1 MGGTSLNLIDL
12 VRAPHPRLILAL
24 ELALALTIAAQ
35 VARLVWIVAAPVAP
49 LSAPV
54 AAGPRPADLGILAQ
68 FDAFGVS
75 GGGSASAGNG
85 AGSEGFRL
93 FGVRSG
99 GPGGGS
105 AIIAG
110 PDGVQKSY
118 AIGETLT
125 TGVILATV
133 AADHVEL
140 SRGGARSTLSF
151 PDIQ

>member
-12 VRAPHPRLILAL
+12 VRAPHPRLVLAL
-24 ELALALTIAAQ
+24 ELALALMIAVQA
-35 VARLVWIVAAPVAP
+35 ARLIWIVAAPVAP
-49 LSAPV
+49 VSAPV
-54 AAGPRPADLGILAQ
+54 VGGPRPADPAILAQ

-75 GGGSASAGNG
+75 GGISASAANG
-85 AGSEGFRL
+85 AGGEGFRL

-125 TGVILATV
+125 SGVILATV
-133 AADHVEL
+133 GADHVEL

-151 PDIQ
+151 PEIQ

>member
-1 MGGTSLNLIDL
+1 MGGTSLNVIDL
-12 VRAPHPRLILAL
+12 VRAPHPRLVLAL
-24 ELALALTIAAQ
+24 ELALALMIAVQA
-35 VARLVWIVAAPVAP
+35 ARLIWIIAAPVA
-49 LSAPV
+49 LVSAPV
-54 AAGPRPADLGILAQ
+54 AGAPRTADLGVLAQ

-75 GGGSASAGNG
+75 GGISARAAGG
-85 AGSEGFRL
+85 AGDDGFRL

-99 GPGGGS
+99 GAGGGS

-118 AIGETLT
+118 AIGETISS
-125 TGVILATV
+125 GVILATV

-151 PDIQ
+151 PEIQ